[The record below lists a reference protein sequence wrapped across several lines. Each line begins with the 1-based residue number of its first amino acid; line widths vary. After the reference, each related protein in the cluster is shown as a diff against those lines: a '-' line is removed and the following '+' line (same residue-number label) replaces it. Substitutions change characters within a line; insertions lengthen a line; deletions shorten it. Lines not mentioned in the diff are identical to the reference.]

1 MLFSAT
7 QPSLFLLLVFLRRC
21 PNLSILNENV
31 VLTDCS
37 RTENSLRIWWKL
49 QTSPCINIYTY
60 NVMLWHRCS
69 GAWGHPE
76 RVQWPERKNCQ
87 PLSKRT
93 GERAHFAQP
102 PTWSPVHTP
111 PSSQPTGEVPGSS
124 LISHTTRHRLRLR
137 KWEEGT
143 AAPST
148 HDGPLWARQSRGQP
162 QTSTQRRMYELWSPD
177 AERQPKAQQM
187 GMIGNFTSTW
197 NVEFPVLLKCSVLNS
212 QCIYMLGVCGVT
224 KEKIYLNGW
233 KPMERLTDYSLITN
247 KRVFFPFCSIKQ
259 ILYMKPS
266 NYCFCWLCVHECWAH
281 SK

>member
-162 QTSTQRRMYELWSPD
+162 QTSTQRRMYELCP
-177 AERQPKAQQM
+177 AN
-187 GMIGNFTSTW
+187 GNDRK
-197 NVEFPVLLKCSVLNS
+197 LYK
-212 QCIYMLGVCGVT
+212 
-224 KEKIYLNGW
+224 
-233 KPMERLTDYSLITN
+233 
-247 KRVFFPFCSIKQ
+247 
-259 ILYMKPS
+259 YMKCWVS
-266 NYCFCWLCVHECWAH
+266 SFTEMFCFKFTMHLYAWRVWSYKGKNIFKWMKANGKAYWL
-281 SK
+281 